1 MVTALMVKPDKH
13 PTITHLVNDAKCL
26 DLAVSIDTDYTLT
39 ATALKIEDGIA
50 AIHSYEGTLMMSP
63 PNRQIGTKII
73 AGTFYIVGIQKGNL
87 RSLTDKEIARFSLRF
102 WEPEIHTDDEVFDS
116 WFP

>member
-1 MVTALMVKPDKH
+1 MVTALIVKPDKH
-13 PTITHLVNDAKCL
+13 PTITHLVNDAKYL

-39 ATALKIEDGIA
+39 AAVLKIEDDIA
-50 AIHSYEGTLMMSP
+50 AIHSYEGSLMMAP

-73 AGTFYIVGIQKGNL
+73 AGTFYIVGVHKGKL
-87 RSLTDKEIARFSLRF
+87 RSLSDNEIAKFTLRF

-116 WFP
+116 WYP

>member
-1 MVTALMVKPDKH
+1 MVNALMIPPNKH
-13 PTITHLVNDAKCL
+13 PSITHLIDDAKYL

-87 RSLTDKEIARFSLRF
+87 RSLTDKEIASFSLRF